1 MAKKFLY
8 LIAIIIVLMIAALA
22 ALQIWSKELTQAAL
36 VPTTEF
42 VPTAQLEENAY
53 EDPDLWYSRPG
64 IGVTDPAR

>member
-36 VPTTEF
+36 VPHHRIC
-42 VPTAQLEENAY
+42 PHRAA
-53 EDPDLWYSRPG
+53 
-64 IGVTDPAR
+64 